1 MKAKVEK
8 QTDMTAV
15 KTMAHLFLR
24 LDISETPVSPLVVKH
39 PFIESAVHTIK
50 TDNGM
55 EIKNLLEYEDAL
67 AEVREQYAQRI
78 DDANTPLEIY
88 VILSKPYRLTFLKY
102 VEEYLSDKDF
112 AKYLADGWVSSE
124 NPNGDVNV
132 SLRTFV
138 KWFRKADKK
147 LLMNDK
153 DYKVYRD
160 LPSTFRVYRGVAV
173 GRNPK
178 GLSWTR
184 NLSTAEWFAKRFD
197 TKDKKGYIQTAV
209 ISRSDALAYFNTR
222 GEDEIVADSFKMD
235 ITIM

>member
-1 MKAKVEK
+1 M
-8 QTDMTAV
+8 
-15 KTMAHLFLR
+15 
-24 LDISETPVSPLVVKH
+24 
-39 PFIESAVHTIK
+39 
-50 TDNGM
+50 
-55 EIKNLLEYEDAL
+55 
-67 AEVREQYAQRI
+67 
-78 DDANTPLEIY
+78 
-88 VILSKPYRLTFLKY
+88 
-102 VEEYLSDKDF
+102 
-112 AKYLADGWVSSE
+112 SSE

-138 KWFRKADKK
+138 KWFRRADKK
-147 LLMNDK
+147 LLMTDE

-197 TKDKKGYIQTAV
+197 TKDKKGFIQTAV